1 MIAYEYCPIC
11 GDHVRHP
18 LGLFAR
24 CPKCKGPLASLAAGR
39 SLSIDDDLA
48 PSSLAVVVDDSI
60 ATADR
65 VGV

>member
-1 MIAYEYCPIC
+1 MIEYEYCPIC

-18 LGLFAR
+18 LGLFGR
-24 CPKCKGPLASLAAGR
+24 CPKCKGPLSPLVGLGV
-39 SLSIDDDLA
+39 LSVEDEIV
-48 PSSLAVVVDDSI
+48 PSVLAVEVDDSI